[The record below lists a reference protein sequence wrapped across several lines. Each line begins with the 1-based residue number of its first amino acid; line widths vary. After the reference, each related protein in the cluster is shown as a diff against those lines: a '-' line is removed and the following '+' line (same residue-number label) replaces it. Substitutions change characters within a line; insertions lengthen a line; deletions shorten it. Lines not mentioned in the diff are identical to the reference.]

1 MLSGL
6 LPGNSPASNTIDQTH
21 YTGKA
26 VLRAFMRTLFL
37 AIALAFRLPAAVLG
51 QSPESAP
58 PAGQQTSPQDQ
69 NKDKDQEPVNDQGKV
84 PTFRKNVTVVNVQF
98 TVKDKH
104 GALIPNLTKDHFDLL
119 EEGKPQTIKYF
130 SAQSD
135 LPITLGLL
143 VDSSKSME
151 RTLPEE
157 KVVAGGFLQKVI
169 TSKDLAFV
177 ISFDIS
183 VDLLQD
189 LTNNMRS
196 LRSGLDKAR
205 INTNTAGLSPM
216 GTPGPVPTAGGDN
229 KGTLLFDAVYL
240 AADEVLSRQ
249 VGRKAMVILTDGDD
263 VGSKMRLKDSIEA
276 AQKADVVTYVLLI
289 TDPMYPSNYG
299 DMSKL
304 AEQTGGRIIPVRGPD
319 KLDKAFAEIAAELR
333 SQYSLGFTSTNPTN
347 DGKFRR
353 LEVKSK
359 DGYKIQARKGY
370 YPPNETAASR

>member
-1 MLSGL
+1 
-6 LPGNSPASNTIDQTH
+6 
-21 YTGKA
+21 
-26 VLRAFMRTLFL
+26 MRTLLLVFV
-37 AIALAFRLPAAVLG
+37 IAFVSLSLFAQQEA
-51 QSPESAP
+51 AP
-58 PAGQQTSPQDQ
+58 PAVQQNTGKNQVQ
-69 NKDKDQEPVNDQGKV
+69 DKDQVPDKDQGKV
-84 PTFRKNVTVVNVQF
+84 PVFRKNVNVVNILV

-104 GALIPNLTKDHFDLL
+104 GALIPNLSKDHFELL
-119 EEGKPQTIKYF
+119 EDGKPQTIKYF
-130 SAQSD
+130 STESD
-135 LPITLGLL
+135 VPITLGLL
-143 VDSSKSME
+143 IDSSKSME

-157 KVVAGGFLQKVI
+157 KVVASGFLQKVL
-169 TSKDLAFV
+169 TGKDLAFV

-189 LTNNMRS
+189 LTGDLHL
-196 LRSGLDKAR
+196 LRGGLNKAR
-205 INTNTAGLSPM
+205 INTNTVGMSPM
-216 GTPGPVPTAGGDN
+216 GGSGPVPTAGGQN

-263 VGSKMRLKDSIEA
+263 VGSKLRLKDSIEA
-276 AQKADVVTYVLLI
+276 AQRADTVAYVLLI

-304 AEQTGGRIIPVRGPD
+304 TEQTGGRLISVSRPD

-333 SQYSLGFTSTNPTN
+333 SQYLLGFSSTNPVN

-370 YPPNETAASR
+370 YPPNDAASNR

>member
-1 MLSGL
+1 
-6 LPGNSPASNTIDQTH
+6 
-21 YTGKA
+21 
-26 VLRAFMRTLFL
+26 MRTLLLVFV
-37 AIALAFRLPAAVLG
+37 IAFIPLSLFAQQEA
-51 QSPESAP
+51 AP
-58 PAGQQTSPQDQ
+58 PAVQQNTGKNQVQ
-69 NKDKDQEPVNDQGKV
+69 DKDQVPDKDQGKV
-84 PTFRKNVTVVNVQF
+84 PVFRKNVNVVNILV

-104 GALIPNLTKDHFDLL
+104 GALIPNLSKDHFELL
-119 EEGKPQTIKYF
+119 EDGKPQTIKYF
-130 SAQSD
+130 STESD
-135 LPITLGLL
+135 VPITLGLL
-143 VDSSKSME
+143 IDSSKSME

-157 KVVAGGFLQKVI
+157 KVVASGFLQKVL
-169 TSKDLAFV
+169 TGKDLAFV

-189 LTNNMRS
+189 LTGDLHL
-196 LRSGLDKAR
+196 LRGGLNKAR
-205 INTNTAGLSPM
+205 INTNTVGMSPM
-216 GTPGPVPTAGGDN
+216 GGSGPVPTAGGQN

-263 VGSKMRLKDSIEA
+263 VGSKLRLKDSIEA
-276 AQKADVVTYVLLI
+276 AQRADTVAYVLLI

-304 AEQTGGRIIPVRGPD
+304 TEQTGGRLISVSRPD

-333 SQYSLGFTSTNPTN
+333 SQYLLGFSSTNPVN

-359 DGYKIQARKGY
+359 DGYKIQAR
-370 YPPNETAASR
+370 

>member
-1 MLSGL
+1 
-6 LPGNSPASNTIDQTH
+6 
-21 YTGKA
+21 
-26 VLRAFMRTLFL
+26 MRTLLLVFV
-37 AIALAFRLPAAVLG
+37 IAFVSLPLFAQQEA
-51 QSPESAP
+51 AP
-58 PAGQQTSPQDQ
+58 PGVQQNTGKNQVQ
-69 NKDKDQEPVNDQGKV
+69 DKDQVPDKDQGKV
-84 PTFRKNVTVVNVQF
+84 PVFRKNVNVVNILV

-104 GALIPNLTKDHFDLL
+104 GALIPNLSKDHFELL
-119 EEGKPQTIKYF
+119 EDGKPQTIKYF
-130 SAQSD
+130 STESD
-135 LPITLGLL
+135 VPITLGLL
-143 VDSSKSME
+143 IDSSKSME

-157 KVVAGGFLQKVI
+157 KVVASGFLQKVL
-169 TSKDLAFV
+169 TGKDLAFV

-189 LTNNMRS
+189 LTGDLHL
-196 LRSGLDKAR
+196 LRGGLNKAR
-205 INTNTAGLSPM
+205 INTNTVGMSPM
-216 GTPGPVPTAGGDN
+216 GGSGPVPTAGGQN

-263 VGSKMRLKDSIEA
+263 VGSKLRLKDSIEA
-276 AQKADVVTYVLLI
+276 AQRADTVAYVLLI

-304 AEQTGGRIIPVRGPD
+304 TEQTGGRLISVSRPD

-333 SQYSLGFTSTNPTN
+333 SQYLLGFSSTNPVN

-370 YPPNETAASR
+370 YPPNDAAASR

>member
-1 MLSGL
+1 
-6 LPGNSPASNTIDQTH
+6 
-21 YTGKA
+21 
-26 VLRAFMRTLFL
+26 MRTLLLVFV
-37 AIALAFRLPAAVLG
+37 IAFFSLPLFAQQEA
-51 QSPESAP
+51 AP
-58 PAGQQTSPQDQ
+58 PAVQQNTGKNQVQ
-69 NKDKDQEPVNDQGKV
+69 DKDQVPDKDQGKV
-84 PTFRKNVTVVNVQF
+84 PVFRKNVNVVNILV

-104 GALIPNLTKDHFDLL
+104 GALIPNLSKDHFELL
-119 EEGKPQTIKYF
+119 EDGKPQTIKYF
-130 SAQSD
+130 STESD
-135 LPITLGLL
+135 VPITLGLL
-143 VDSSKSME
+143 IDSSKSME

-157 KVVAGGFLQKVI
+157 KVVASGFLQKVL
-169 TSKDLAFV
+169 TGKDLAFV

-189 LTNNMRS
+189 LTGDLHL
-196 LRSGLDKAR
+196 LRGGLNKAR
-205 INTNTAGLSPM
+205 INTNTVGMSPM
-216 GTPGPVPTAGGDN
+216 GGSGPVPTAGGQN

-263 VGSKMRLKDSIEA
+263 VGSKLRLKDSIEA
-276 AQKADVVTYVLLI
+276 AQRADTVAYVLLI

-304 AEQTGGRIIPVRGPD
+304 TEQTGGRLISVSRPD

-333 SQYSLGFTSTNPTN
+333 SQYLLGFSSTNPVN

-370 YPPNETAASR
+370 YPPNDAASNR

>member
-1 MLSGL
+1 
-6 LPGNSPASNTIDQTH
+6 
-21 YTGKA
+21 
-26 VLRAFMRTLFL
+26 MRTLFL
-37 AIALAFRLPAAVLG
+37 ALALAFLPLPAVLG

-58 PAGQQTSPQDQ
+58 PTGQQGSPQNQDKDQ

-143 VDSSKSME
+143 IDSSKSME

-157 KVVAGGFLQKVI
+157 KVVAGGFFQKVI

-196 LRSGLDKAR
+196 LRSGLEKAR
-205 INTNTAGLSPM
+205 INTNTAGLAPM
-216 GTPGPVPTAGGDN
+216 GNPGPVPTAGGAY

-249 VGRKAMVILTDGDD
+249 VGRKAMVVLTDGDD
-263 VGSKMRLKDSIEA
+263 VGSKLRLKDAIEA
-276 AQKADVVTYVLLI
+276 AQKADVVAYVLLI
-289 TDPMYPSNYG
+289 TDPMYSSNYG

-304 AEQTGGRIIPVRGPD
+304 AEQTGGRIITVRGPD

>member
-1 MLSGL
+1 
-6 LPGNSPASNTIDQTH
+6 
-21 YTGKA
+21 
-26 VLRAFMRTLFL
+26 MRTFLLVFVIAFIPLSLF
-37 AIALAFRLPAAVLG
+37 AQQEA
-51 QSPESAP
+51 AP
-58 PAGQQTSPQDQ
+58 PAVQQNTGKNQVQ
-69 NKDKDQEPVNDQGKV
+69 DKDQVPDKDQGKV
-84 PTFRKNVTVVNVQF
+84 PVFRKNVNVVNILV

-104 GALIPNLTKDHFDLL
+104 GALIPNLSKDHFELL
-119 EEGKPQTIKYF
+119 EDGKPQTIKYF
-130 SAQSD
+130 STESD
-135 LPITLGLL
+135 VPITLGLL
-143 VDSSKSME
+143 IDSSKSME

-157 KVVAGGFLQKVI
+157 KVVASGFLQKVL
-169 TSKDLAFV
+169 TGKDLAFV

-189 LTNNMRS
+189 LTGDLHL
-196 LRSGLDKAR
+196 LRGGLNKAR
-205 INTNTAGLSPM
+205 INTNTVGMSPM
-216 GTPGPVPTAGGDN
+216 GGSGPVPTAGGQN

-263 VGSKMRLKDSIEA
+263 VGSKLRLKDSIEA
-276 AQKADVVTYVLLI
+276 AQRADTVAYVLLI

-304 AEQTGGRIIPVRGPD
+304 TEQTGGRLISVSRPD

-333 SQYSLGFTSTNPTN
+333 SQYLLGFSSTNPVN

-370 YPPNETAASR
+370 YPPNDAASNR

>member
-1 MLSGL
+1 
-6 LPGNSPASNTIDQTH
+6 
-21 YTGKA
+21 
-26 VLRAFMRTLFL
+26 MRTLFL
-37 AIALAFRLPAAVLG
+37 LLALAFLSLPAVFG

-58 PAGQQTSPQDQ
+58 PAGQPESQ
-69 NKDKDQEPVNDQGKV
+69 KDQEPINNQGKI
-84 PTFRKNVTVVNVQF
+84 PTYRKNVTVVNVQL

-104 GALIPNLTKDHFDLL
+104 GALIPNLTKEHFDLL

-130 SAQSD
+130 SAQTD

-143 VDSSKSME
+143 IDSSKSME

-157 KVVAGGFLQKVI
+157 KVVAGGFLQKVL
-169 TSKDLAFV
+169 TNKDLAFV

-189 LTNNMRS
+189 LTNNMHA
-196 LRSGLDKAR
+196 LRTGLEKAR
-205 INTNTAGLSPM
+205 INTNTSGIGPM
-216 GTPGPVPTAGGDN
+216 GNPGPVPTARN
-229 KGTLLFDAVYL
+229 NQGTLLFDAVYL
-240 AADEVLSRQ
+240 AADEVLSKQ

-263 VGSKMRLKDSIEA
+263 VGSKLRLKDSIEA

-304 AEQTGGRIIPVRGPD
+304 AEQTGGRIIAVSHPD

-333 SQYSLGFTSTNPTN
+333 SQYTLGFSSTNPIN

-370 YPPNETAASR
+370 YPPNDIAANK

>member
-1 MLSGL
+1 
-6 LPGNSPASNTIDQTH
+6 
-21 YTGKA
+21 
-26 VLRAFMRTLFL
+26 MRTLLLVFV
-37 AIALAFRLPAAVLG
+37 IAFFSLPLFAQQEA
-51 QSPESAP
+51 AP
-58 PAGQQTSPQDQ
+58 PAVQQNTGKNQVQ
-69 NKDKDQEPVNDQGKV
+69 DKDQVPDKDQGKV
-84 PTFRKNVTVVNVQF
+84 PVFRKNVNVVNILV

-104 GALIPNLTKDHFDLL
+104 GALIPNLSKDHFELL
-119 EEGKPQTIKYF
+119 EDGKPQTIKYF
-130 SAQSD
+130 STESD
-135 LPITLGLL
+135 VPITLGLL
-143 VDSSKSME
+143 IDSSKSME

-157 KVVAGGFLQKVI
+157 KVVASGFLQKVL
-169 TSKDLAFV
+169 TGKDLAFV

-189 LTNNMRS
+189 LTGDLHL
-196 LRSGLDKAR
+196 LRGGLNKAR
-205 INTNTAGLSPM
+205 INTNTVGMSPM
-216 GTPGPVPTAGGDN
+216 GGSGPVPTAGGQN

-263 VGSKMRLKDSIEA
+263 VGSKLRLKDSIEA
-276 AQKADVVTYVLLI
+276 AQRADTVAYVLLI

-304 AEQTGGRIIPVRGPD
+304 TEQTGGRLISVSRPD

-333 SQYSLGFTSTNPTN
+333 SQYLLGFSSTNPVN

-370 YPPNETAASR
+370 YPPNDAAANR